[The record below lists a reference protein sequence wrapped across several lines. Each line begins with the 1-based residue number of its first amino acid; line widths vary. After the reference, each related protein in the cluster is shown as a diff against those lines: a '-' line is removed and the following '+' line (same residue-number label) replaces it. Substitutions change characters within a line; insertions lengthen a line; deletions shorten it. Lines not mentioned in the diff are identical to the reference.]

1 VARDDCRLQV
11 GLPDPV
17 ATESEIPR
25 SAHAAGKAAPPHRW
39 AARALPRTAAAR
51 GYSGR
56 APRGLPAWESRGR
69 RWACDS
75 SGSAARLDPDLAP
88 PALRPRLRGIPSER
102 VFAAATVDCRR
113 CGGPGSVGFASGSGS
128 PGAGDGALGGGLA
141 RWSWLHRVGGDLL
154 DDLTGVSDAAWTS
167 RSFQLPAALAVP
179 CGSRWVASG
188 LPDADAPS
196 ALVLE
201 GLAPDF
207 ATTSGDGI
215 FNFAFVFHID

>member
-1 VARDDCRLQV
+1 MARDDCRLQV

-25 SAHAAGKAAPPHRW
+25 SAHAAGKAAPPRRW

-69 RWACDS
+69 RRACDS

-102 VFAAATVDCRR
+102 VFATATAGCRW
-113 CGGPGSVGFASGSGS
+113 CGDPGSAGFASGSGS

-141 RWSWLHRVGGDLL
+141 QKALRRGGAGFTELEVTSWVISAAFPTQHGGLVL
-154 DDLTGVSDAAWTS
+154 
-167 RSFQLPAALAVP
+167 
-179 CGSRWVASG
+179 
-188 LPDADAPS
+188 PS
-196 ALVLE
+196 ARPLW
-201 GLAPDF
+201 
-207 ATTSGDGI
+207 
-215 FNFAFVFHID
+215 